1 MKLLVLRLIKHRVT
15 HSACFNR
22 YVRRHRNYRR
32 RAKDCP
38 WIGSTTRHAR
48 TTAWL
53 HAGNVARSL
62 KRISF
67 AYLYSFNLKSP
78 PEKVKCKGKGW
89 GASIRGWNLN
99 CRWPVAPSFL
109 RFDSVSF
116 SLFPT
121 FTTLCIFVPR
131 PFDNPLCSF
140 VSPARLAPFKSVPL
154 QVRTIIYSSSRGLTA
169 GWISSNNRFNLRIYY
184 GYRER

>member
-22 YVRRHRNYRR
+22 HVRRHRNYHR

-38 WIGSTTRHAR
+38 WIWSTTRHAH

-53 HAGNVARSL
+53 HAGIVARSL

-121 FTTLCIFVPR
+121 FTTLCIFVPPVWQPSLLVR
-131 PFDNPLCSF
+131 FPRAS
-140 VSPARLAPFKSVPL
+140 RSV
-154 QVRTIIYSSSRGLTA
+154 
-169 GWISSNNRFNLRIYY
+169 
-184 GYRER
+184 